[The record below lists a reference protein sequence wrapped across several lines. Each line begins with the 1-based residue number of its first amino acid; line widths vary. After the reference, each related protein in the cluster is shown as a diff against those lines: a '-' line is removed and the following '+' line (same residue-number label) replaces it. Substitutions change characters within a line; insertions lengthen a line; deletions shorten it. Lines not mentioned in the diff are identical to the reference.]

1 MFKMPLNLLTCAT
14 PSSTHTHARTHTHTH
29 THTHMHTHTHR
40 GEIDLENPLHEQEA
54 RRLFDSML
62 QALQDV
68 SHMPFNIRHVHVYCV
83 QSISNLR

>member
-1 MFKMPLNLLTCAT
+1 MLLTCAT
-14 PSSTHTHARTHTHTH
+14 PLPLPTHTHTQHAH
-29 THTHMHTHTHR
+29 THTTPPTHTHR

-68 SHMPFNIRHVHVYCV
+68 SQPNNYRRMCQVNGLKKN
-83 QSISNLR
+83 QLL